1 MAKCSQKRDV
11 NQPDMCYT
19 ALMHILIVEDDED
32 IAELVAFNLE
42 RQGWSTTMVHNG
54 SEGLELIRAN
64 RPDLVILDIMLPGMD
79 GLSIYRAMKESPM
92 TESIPAL
99 FLTARAQ
106 LEDKL
111 EGLKL
116 GADDYMTKPFS
127 PKELVLRVRNI
138 LARANAGA
146 AAQLVVRCG
155 SLVLDKNTLKASAAG
170 EQIELTTA
178 EFKLLSYLMERPGK
192 VQDRYELQNV
202 LFGYAD
208 TTQSRA
214 LDTHIKRLRQKLGE
228 LSACIATERGVG
240 YYFDPSGV

>member
-1 MAKCSQKRDV
+1 
-11 NQPDMCYT
+11 
-19 ALMHILIVEDDED
+19 MHILIVEDDED

-54 SEGLELIRAN
+54 SEGLELIRSN

-155 SLVLDKNTLKASAAG
+155 SLVLDKNTLKASAGG
-170 EQIELTTA
+170 EPIELTTA

-192 VQDRYELQNV
+192 VQDRYELQKI

-214 LDTHIKRLRQKLGE
+214 LDTHVKRLRQKLGDHA
-228 LSACIATERGVG
+228 ACIGTERGVG
-240 YYFDPSGV
+240 YYFTPDTET